1 MKKLMKLGAALLIA
15 VLSVGFLFGCAKEEE
30 TVAVTPVELF
40 PNEEENIQAQE
51 IAPAKLRLFI
61 DISNMPDVWNEI
73 NEGFQQEYPM
83 IECEFEPIP
92 EQNKYDAV
100 LKTKVA
106 TGDVPDIFVLW
117 PGERTERYVDIGAC
131 MDLTDK
137 PYMQRIE
144 DRAKEDSAY
153 QGKVWSLPLCGL
165 YQGVFYNKT
174 IFAKYDLEVPTTW
187 QEFQQVCQILLDN
200 GEEPIVIAGEELGAP
215 YNFLRPAMSTLVY
228 PRKPDFDEGLRNGT
242 ARFSDPEIVEIL
254 EMFQDLLEKGYIT
267 SENRNRT
274 LAEAQMDFAAGTG
287 AMYLKGS
294 WELPNLLALN
304 PKLDLGYFPLP
315 VAEREADLFATC
327 YTEYGIAINK
337 NTQYPEACDL
347 YLEFLLREDIYQKF
361 INAHCGLSTVKGI
374 EGTGSSVFDE
384 IIPYVDAGR
393 YHSFPEFPGGT
404 TSVLYDALN
413 SIYDGGDIYEAM
425 WELQRWV
432 DRLLANS
439 T

>member
-1 MKKLMKLGAALLIA
+1 MKKRIKLSIALLIA
-15 VLSVGFLFGCAKEEE
+15 VLSVGLLFGCAKEET
-30 TVAVTPVELF
+30 TVVVTPVELF
-40 PNEEENIQAQE
+40 PDEVETTQQQE

-73 NEGFQQEYPM
+73 NEGFQKEYPM

-117 PGERTERYVDIGAC
+117 PGERTERYADIGAC
-131 MDLTDK
+131 MDLTQK

-144 DRAKEDSAY
+144 DRAIEDSTY

-165 YQGVFYNKT
+165 YQGVFYNKD

-187 QEFQQVCQILLDN
+187 LEFQQVCQILLDN
-200 GEEPIVIAGEELGAP
+200 GEEPIVIAGEELGSP

-228 PRKPDFDEGLRNGT
+228 PDQPDFDQQLRNRA
-242 ARFSDPEIVEIL
+242 ARFSDPEIIKIL
-254 EMFQDLLEKGYIT
+254 QMFRDMVEKGYF
-267 SENRNRT
+267 SQENRNRT
-274 LAEAQMDFAAGTG
+274 LAEAQMDFSSGTG

-304 PKLDLGYFPLP
+304 PELNLGYFTLP
-315 VAEREADLFATC
+315 VADKEEDLFATC
-327 YTEYGIAINK
+327 YTEYGIAIYK
-337 NTQYPEACDL
+337 DTAYPEACDL
-347 YLEFLLREDIYQKF
+347 YLEYLLREDVYQKF

-374 EGTGSSVFDE
+374 EGTGSSVFNE
-384 IIPYVDAGR
+384 IISYVDAGR
-393 YHSFPEFPGGT
+393 YHSFPVLPGGT
-404 TSVLYDALN
+404 TTILYEALDAVY
-413 SIYDGGDIYEAM
+413 SGGDINEAM
-425 WELQRWV
+425 WELQRKV
-432 DRLLANS
+432 DKLLAGAV
-439 T
+439 

>member
-1 MKKLMKLGAALLIA
+1 MKKPTKLCAVLLIA
-15 VLSVGFLFGCAKEEE
+15 VLSVGFLFGCAKEEK
-30 TVAVTPVELF
+30 TVTVTPVELF
-40 PNEEENIQAQE
+40 PNQEETVQE
-51 IAPAKLRLFI
+51 QQIAPAKLRLFI

-73 NEGFQQEYPM
+73 NEGFQAEYPM

-153 QGKVWSLPLCGL
+153 QGKIWSLPLCGL
-165 YQGVFYNKT
+165 YQGVFYNKD
-174 IFAKYDLEVPTTW
+174 IFAKYDLDVPTTW
-187 QEFQQVCQILLDN
+187 QEFQKVCRILLEN
-200 GEEPIVIAGEELGAP
+200 GEEPIVIAGEELGSP

-228 PRKPDFDEGLRNGT
+228 AVNPDFDEGIRNGT
-242 ARFSDPEIVEIL
+242 ARFSAPEMISVL
-254 EMFQDLLEKGYIT
+254 EMFRDLVNKGYI
-267 SENRNRT
+267 SAENRVRT
-274 LAEAQMDFAAGTG
+274 LAEAQVDFASGTG

-294 WELPNLLALN
+294 WELPNLLSLN
-304 PKLDLGYFPLP
+304 PDLELGYFTLP
-315 VAEREADLFATC
+315 VADREEDLVATC

-337 NTQYPEACDL
+337 DTQYPEACDL
-347 YLEFLLREDIYQKF
+347 YLEYLLREDVYQKF

-384 IIPYVDAGR
+384 IMPYVESGR

-404 TSVLYDALN
+404 TTVLYNALDT
-413 SIYDGGDIYEAM
+413 IYNGGDINEAM

-432 DRLLANS
+432 DKLLANG

>member
-1 MKKLMKLGAALLIA
+1 MKKLRKLGMTLLLA
-15 VLSVGFLFGCAKEEE
+15 VLSVGLLFGCAKEEH
-30 TVAVTPVELF
+30 TVIVTPVELF
-40 PNEEENIQAQE
+40 PDKAETTQE
-51 IAPAKLRLFI
+51 QQIAPAKLRLFI

-137 PYMQRIE
+137 PYMLRIE

-153 QGKVWSLPLCGL
+153 QEKIWSLPLCGL
-165 YQGVFYNKT
+165 YQGVFYNKD

-187 QEFQQVCQILLDN
+187 QEFQRVCQILLEN
-200 GEEPIVIAGEELGAP
+200 GEEPIVIAGEEQGSP
-215 YNFLRPAMSTLVY
+215 YNFLRPAMSTMVY
-228 PRKPDFDEGLRNGT
+228 PSQPDFDAQLRSGA
-242 ARFSDPEIVEIL
+242 ARFSDPEIIEIMRL
-254 EMFQDLLEKGYIT
+254 FQDLVRKGYIT
-267 SENRNRT
+267 PANRSRT
-274 LAEAQMDFAAGTG
+274 LAEVQVAFSGGTG

-304 PKLDLGYFPLP
+304 PQLNLGYFPLP
-315 VAEREADLFATC
+315 VADRESEIFATC
-327 YTEYGIAINK
+327 YTEYGIAVYK
-337 NTQYPEACDL
+337 DTLYPEACDL
-347 YLEFLLREDIYQKF
+347 YLEYLLREDVYQKF

-384 IIPYVDAGR
+384 IMPYVESGR
-393 YHSFPEFPGGT
+393 FHSFPVLPGGT
-404 TSVLYDALN
+404 TTMLYEALDMV
-413 SIYDGGDIYEAM
+413 YAGGDIYEAM
-425 WELQRWV
+425 WELQRKV
-432 DRLLANS
+432 DMLLAGNV
-439 T
+439 